1 MKYIVIRN
9 SNKDKFE
16 EMVTSYISMGF
27 LPQGGVSVTIDK
39 SDTLVFYQAMV
50 KKLSW
55 FYLARKLNYYQYV
68 QNQKDNQ
75 TKYHNNHI
83 MGNVMLI
90 PSCWDYV

>member
-9 SNKDKFE
+9 SDKDKFE

-50 KKLSW
+50 KKLS
-55 FYLARKLNYYQYV
+55 
-68 QNQKDNQ
+68 
-75 TKYHNNHI
+75 
-83 MGNVMLI
+83 
-90 PSCWDYV
+90 